1 MSARCL
7 SPAAVSRLA
16 DEMDV
21 LADRVWLVSEELL
34 AKATDLKHQAREIR
48 MALAE
53 EQEAEAMRKI
63 VGPTLMVRKGAA

>member
-1 MSARCL
+1 MTARCL

-16 DEMDV
+16 DEMDT

-34 AKATDLKHQAREIR
+34 AKATELKSQAREIR

-53 EQEAEAMRKI
+53 EQEADELRQI
-63 VGPTLMVRKGAA
+63 VGPTLMVKRSA